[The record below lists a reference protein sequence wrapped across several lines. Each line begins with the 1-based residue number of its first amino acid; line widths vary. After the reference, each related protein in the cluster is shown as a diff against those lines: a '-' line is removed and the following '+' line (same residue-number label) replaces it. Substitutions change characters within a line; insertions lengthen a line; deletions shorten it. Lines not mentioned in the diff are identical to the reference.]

1 MDEVITSTENK
12 ATEIVEPASLTIP
25 RRVTILRREGN
36 SAYFRRNA
44 KFIPEGKIK
53 IGSGIKSV
61 DRLRTN
67 KAELDKYMPAILG
80 LGTNDP
86 KYGEMLN
93 AWFYNISTPVPE
105 TGLPL
110 EVGFTYDTVEGMKAV
125 LEKEKAIYEKFNNAK
140 KSNPTDRDLA
150 IEVRDKEIIE
160 LESSKYKY
168 GFPINVANYILWRY
182 CLVYGDV
189 ANDIALI
196 NKSGGIR
203 FYIYDA
209 VQERYKEEIEF
220 NIRKQASIIYVKL
233 LNEPMKVN
241 EILWNYMGQSTDVS
255 ALSEIDKFKALETL
269 SKANPNNLISLYK
282 DINLGL
288 KARIEQM
295 IHYGILRRLDGT
307 SVIVDENNDVIGND
321 MSGVIAFFK
330 NTERNKP
337 QITTFTSKLQNYTNG

>member
-1 MDEVITSTENK
+1 MDENNITSTENK
-12 ATEIVEPASLTIP
+12 ATEPVNLTVP
-25 RRVTILRREGN
+25 RQVTILRREGN

-53 IGSGIKSV
+53 IGSSIKSV
-61 DRLRTN
+61 DRLRAN
-67 KAELDKYMPAILG
+67 RAELDKYMPLLLG
-80 LGTNDP
+80 VGSNDP

-105 TGLPL
+105 TGLRL
-110 EVGFTYDTVEGMKAV
+110 NIGFIYNDENGLKTVQEI
-125 LEKEKAIYEKFNNAK
+125 EKKIYTKFNESK
-140 KSNPTDRDLA
+140 KGNPTDRDLA

-168 GFPINVANYILWRY
+168 GSPINPAEYMLWRY

-189 ANDIALI
+189 ANDVALI

-233 LNEPMKVN
+233 LNESSKVN

-255 ALSEIDKFKALETL
+255 SLSEIDKFKALETL
-269 SKANPNNLISLYK
+269 SKANPTNLISLYK
-282 DINLGL
+282 DTNLGI
-288 KARIEQM
+288 KAQIEQM

-307 SVIVDENNDVIGND
+307 NVIVDENNDIIGND
-321 MSGVIAFFK
+321 MSQVIVFFK

-337 QITTFTSKLQNYTNG
+337 QITTFTSKLKNYTNG